1 MRAKVYERKDRKG
14 TRFFVY
20 LYWKGQRKKRYDDI
34 DGTPLEGRYR
44 AERLAHR
51 INGDIEENGKNFDL
65 NRWFGKNANEL
76 IFANYVKAYIDRKAN
91 TSWSM
96 EFAKVKE
103 SHAKNHWVPF
113 FQDKDIREIKLGH
126 LEDFLAFLPAHLQ
139 IGTKKSIMDGLRGLF
154 FDAHRREDIDCIP
167 PWPKIKVPEKPVKY
181 LEPEQQDLVI
191 AEFAQENQPIG
202 KFMKIYGLRPVM
214 ARRDL
219 FWTNID
225 FSRGLVTIERTKNK
239 RPLELPLIPEA
250 EAILRSLRGRLSV
263 AGDESDLV
271 FKNKQGRPY
280 TRQWLERIW
289 RRANKK
295 AHEKH
300 GVPIVTLYQGIK
312 HSKGTQLH
320 KAGADILTIAAIFGH
335 QKLESSRRYVNVDK
349 ETLKSALGVQL
360 ETKENRLKARG

>member
-1 MRAKVYERKDRKG
+1 MKAKAYRRKG
-14 TRFFVY
+14 RGERYYVY
-20 LYWKGQRKKRYDDI
+20 LYWKGKRKKRYNDI
-34 DGTPLEGRYR
+34 DGTSLKARYR
-44 AERLAHR
+44 AERLAER

-103 SHAKNHWVPF
+103 SHAENHWIPYF
-113 FQDKDIREIKLGH
+113 KDKDIREIRLGH
-126 LEDFLAFLPAHLQ
+126 LEDFLAFLPDHLQ

-154 FDAHRREDIDCIP
+154 NNAYRREDIDRIP
-167 PWPKIKVPEKPVKY
+167 PWPKIRVPEKPIKW
-181 LEPEQQDLVI
+181 LKPEEQDLVI
-191 AEFAQENQPIG
+191 AEIAQENQPIV
-202 KFMKIYGLRPVM
+202 KFMQIYGLRPVM

-219 FWTNID
+219 FWTSID
-225 FSRGLVTIERTKNK
+225 FSRDLITIERTKNK

-280 TRQWLERIW
+280 ARQWLERIW

-295 AHEKH
+295 AHEKY

-320 KAGADILTIAAIFGH
+320 KTGADILTIAALFGH
-335 QKLESSRRYVNVDK
+335 KKLESSRRYVSVDK

-360 ETKENRLKARG
+360 ETKENRLKDHG

>member
-1 MRAKVYERKDRKG
+1 MKAKAYRRKG
-14 TRFFVY
+14 RGERYYVY
-20 LYWKGQRKKRYDDI
+20 LYWKGKRKKRYNDI
-34 DGTPLEGRYR
+34 DGTSLKARYR
-44 AERLAHR
+44 AERLAER

-103 SHAKNHWVPF
+103 SHAENHWIPYF
-113 FQDKDIREIKLGH
+113 KDKDIREIRLGH
-126 LEDFLAFLPAHLQ
+126 LEDFLAFLPDHLQ
-139 IGTKKSIMDGLRGLF
+139 IGTKKHIMDGLKGLF
-154 FDAHRREDIDCIP
+154 NNAYRREDIDRVP
-167 PWPKIKVPEKPVKY
+167 PWPKISVPEKPIKW
-181 LEPEQQDLVI
+181 LTPEEQDLVI
-191 AEFAQENQPIG
+191 AEIAQENQPIV
-202 KFMKIYGLRPVM
+202 KFIKIYGLRPVM

-219 FWTNID
+219 FWSSMD
-225 FSRGLVTIERTKNK
+225 FSRGFITIERTKNN
-239 RPLELPLIPEA
+239 RPLELPLLPEA

-280 TRQWLERIW
+280 ARQWLERIW
-289 RRANKK
+289 RRANRK

-300 GVPIVTLYQGIK
+300 GVPRVSLYQGIK

-320 KAGADILTIAAIFGH
+320 MAGIDIHTIAAVFGH
-335 QKLESSRRYVNVDK
+335 KKLESTRRYVSIGE
-349 ETLKSALGVQL
+349 ETLRSALGAQL
-360 ETKENRLKARG
+360 ETKKNRLKAHG